1 MVGFEGGTGGQ
12 EVLEVLLVTGTSE
25 MSPNPV
31 GPSRKGKGRAG
42 DGSTVRIT
50 AIAEVPVLFTHT
62 SAPIHLQLQVQ
73 ELGCP
78 LLAFSGIAHTW
89 CTGMQVKQEVK
100 NRSNQ

>member
-50 AIAEVPVLFTHT
+50 AIAEVPVLF
-62 SAPIHLQLQVQ
+62 IHLQLQVQ